1 MNMKAIL
8 CLAALSLT
16 TCVRAGDEVKR
27 LTPEQMAAMTEAKS
41 FTASNG
47 LTLGYRQHLPKDLT
61 KKHPLL
67 VLMHGVGE
75 VGNDNFKQL
84 HNAAPFI
91 LGYIAEGTGHEMVF
105 LAPQCPAGHKWMEE
119 SVWEKKS
126 HTFTPE
132 PKKPIAAAIELIEH
146 AIKTLPV
153 DPDRVYIAGLSMGGF
168 ATWDILIRRP
178 DLFAAAMP
186 VCGGGDPASVT
197 PALKS
202 LPIWVTHAVND
213 TCVSPGYARGMVEAF
228 WKMNAANVRYTE
240 FHEGGHWVWDPT
252 FRDRRF
258 LNWLLKQNRQKKP
271 ADKVFTR

>member
-1 MNMKAIL
+1 MNMKSIL
-8 CLAALSLT
+8 CLATLST
-16 TCVRAGDEVKR
+16 AMCVWAGDEVKR
-27 LTPEQMAAMTEAKS
+27 LTPEQMTAMTEAKS

-67 VLMHGVGE
+67 VLMHGAGE
-75 VGNDNFKQL
+75 VGDDNFKQL

-153 DPDRVYIAGLSMGGF
+153 DPDRVYVAGLSMGGF

-202 LPIWVTHAVND
+202 LPIWATHAVND
-213 TCVSPGYARGMVEAF
+213 TCVSPSYARGMVEAF
-228 WKMNAANVRYTE
+228 WKMNAANVRYT
-240 FHEGGHWVWDPT
+240 
-252 FRDRRF
+252 
-258 LNWLLKQNRQKKP
+258 
-271 ADKVFTR
+271 